1 MDFDVV
7 SMNLAKYGRIVWLD
21 MHWKDPVESRTERR
35 LRESVGNL
43 QSLHNQELSITLNVE

>member
-1 MDFDVV
+1 MEG
-7 SMNLAKYGRIVWLD
+7 LVWLD

-43 QSLHNQELSITLNVE
+43 QSLHNQELSITLEC